1 MQRVLHFS
9 TGTLRTFQPAST
21 KSHEGQRDK
30 SGMPY
35 ILHPLRVMLKMSTET
50 EMIVAVLH
58 DVVEDSSLNLDDL
71 ASVGFSE
78 EILQAIDCLT
88 WRKDESYDEF
98 IERAQANPLS
108 RKVKIADIEDN
119 MDLKR
124 LDTLT
129 EKDVERLKKYH
140 RIWLRLTE
148 WSPSR

>member
-1 MQRVLHFS
+1 MDLE
-9 TGTLRTFQPAST
+9 GAIALAA
-21 KSHEGQRDK
+21 KSHKGQRDK

-58 DVVEDSSLNLDDL
+58 DVVEDSSLNLHDL

-98 IERAQANPLS
+98 IGRAQANPLS
-108 RKVKIADIEDN
+108 RKVKIADLEDN

-124 LDTLT
+124 LGSLT

-148 WSPSR
+148 YSSARQ

>member
-1 MQRVLHFS
+1 MDLE
-9 TGTLRTFQPAST
+9 GAIALAA
-21 KSHEGQRDK
+21 KSHKGQRDK

-58 DVVEDSSLNLDDL
+58 DVVEDSSLSLHDL
-71 ASVGFSE
+71 ATMGVSE

-108 RKVKIADIEDN
+108 RKVKIADLEDN

-124 LDTLT
+124 LDSLT

-140 RIWLRLTE
+140 RVWLRLIE
-148 WSPSR
+148 CSPAR